1 MEKQK
6 AIEILEKQRA
16 EIESLKTLEEVI
28 RSPKFIKW
36 NLDTETVIQKIF
48 YENDGHLENFKT
60 ISYRPMSPI
69 ESKGAGIIALITKGY
84 IRGLDT
90 ADAILCS
97 FVNEINEYWNDDTTP
112 ITSFISAIEKVE
124 LLCNRFHNVVR
135 QLSHRYANRTTI
147 EINDEYDVQ
156 DLFHA
161 LLTLYFDDIRNEEW
175 TPSYAGAC
183 ARVDFL
189 LKQEQIIIELKK
201 TRKSLTGKVVGE
213 ELIIDTQRYNT
224 HPDCKNLICFVYDPE
239 ALIKNPRGLE
249 NDLTKTIDGL
259 NVKVIIRPLS

>member
-112 ITSFISAIEKVE
+112 ITSFI
-124 LLCNRFHNVVR
+124 HNVVR

-183 ARVDFL
+183 ARHDF
-189 LKQEQIIIELKK
+189 I
-201 TRKSLTGKVVGE
+201 
-213 ELIIDTQRYNT
+213 
-224 HPDCKNLICFVYDPE
+224 H
-239 ALIKNPRGLE
+239 
-249 NDLTKTIDGL
+249 
-259 NVKVIIRPLS
+259 